1 MNHLKSKL
9 EYLTKVSLNRK
20 LKTKWFLI
28 ANIVLALIIVAVTNI
43 DSIIQLFGGDFDNA
57 TKVYVIDETGSYDLL
72 KNQIE
77 TITTS
82 IYGKENVSFEVSKYD
97 KTEEQVKKEIE
108 KDNNIVAFIINPDTQ
123 NVLNVSLIS
132 EAYIDTISMQILEQ
146 AINATKVQIAIQNSN
161 ISEEELNKIY
171 SGVTIN
177 RIILDE
183 TKKSEDENMETIM
196 STVFPIVILPFFML
210 TIFLVQMIGA
220 EVNDE
225 KTTRGMEI
233 IISNVSPKTHFFS
246 K

>member
-1 MNHLKSKL
+1 MKNKL
-9 EYLTKVSLNRK
+9 EYLTKVSLDRK

-77 TITTS
+77 SITTS

-108 KDNNIVAFIINPDTQ
+108 KDNNIVAFIIKPDTQ

-161 ISEEELNKIY
+161 ISEEELNKIFSCKEMDNNIIELEP
-171 SGVTIN
+171 SG
-177 RIILDE
+177 
-183 TKKSEDENMETIM
+183 
-196 STVFPIVILPFFML
+196 F
-210 TIFLVQMIGA
+210 
-220 EVNDE
+220 
-225 KTTRGMEI
+225 
-233 IISNVSPKTHFFS
+233 
-246 K
+246 